1 MDEVRMKKEITV
13 EVRNK
18 WLTIY
23 ANLPHEGIGLGV
35 AYEFVKEYDER
46 EKWVK
51 LQAWT
56 NERSTIDK
64 PSALGGALLRNVELV
79 QDAQQAAIQ
88 MRASQRNIEAE
99 KFDQLSE
106 RLQLAI
112 ATCLDYMGTNALHM
126 VVCSNEGNEALN
138 LAAQQEQRVLLS
150 QPAVIAAMERKYLG
164 ERLFNLIKAPTLNG
178 CLSLCGVVCLNILAI
193 VPVALSPQQASRNA
207 GWGKLF
213 PQHCYLL
220 QTGFFQAWLFSI
232 CDLSFTLLVSFY
244 GTRMPLLLLLWSFA
258 ALYFELE
265 QVVGREANDK
275 SKKSL
280 INQFHGYLRQDPFN
294 GLDLSALVG
303 AFCALLMRSFA
314 LYHPGLWGL
323 DETNETALQDFSG
336 EYAEP
341 FLAVSTLL
349 LWGRQLRLLT
359 LASRS
364 ITPLVLMVV
373 NMVDDVAQ
381 YLLLL
386 AIVLLGFAASLH
398 ILFQNMNTEDAVVDP
413 FADLFLD
420 DTAMHEA
427 ATEAAITRRML
438 GMQGRMLK
446 RGGGGTGNSLAD
458 DPGQSPECM
467 VIAMKYSTFLTALEH
482 LFEIS
487 LSTDVGSDF
496 PCMAQASSPTAALI
510 LIFAYT
516 MLVMLLLLNMLIAM
530 MGKTFDKLWDDQ
542 QDVASMQFCRSVQDW
557 ESQKEM
563 PAPFNIL
570 SRLSYFCFF
579 LPKVAYKAILA
590 LIVDHRAS
598 SFQQME
604 GHIDVEGH
612 HAYAQAHSTLF
623 NLRLPGHD
631 TGGAQLPTMRDAVS
645 VCLGAVGFKHGVRK
659 TATAM
664 PASQPCP
671 PSTPASH
678 AGHKSSHSLER
689 KESKRLEQLARLK
702 EAVGE
707 KLVERFGE
715 QDSNGQLI
723 DQAVRRS
730 AEQIKRLEKKFDDLR
745 EQLFPGSGSFRGH
758 LSTPSPS
765 PNPMA
770 A

>member
-1 MDEVRMKKEITV
+1 M
-13 EVRNK
+13 NP
-18 WLTIY
+18 
-23 ANLPHEGIGLGV
+23 A
-35 AYEFVKEYDER
+35 
-46 EKWVK
+46 
-51 LQAWT
+51 
-56 NERSTIDK
+56 K
-64 PSALGGALLRNVELV
+64 PPPPTTPRVDPPPTPT
-79 QDAQQAAIQ
+79 Q
-88 MRASQRNIEAE
+88 
-99 KFDQLSE
+99 
-106 RLQLAI
+106 
-112 ATCLDYMGTNALHM
+112 
-126 VVCSNEGNEALN
+126 CS
-138 LAAQQEQRVLLS
+138 
-150 QPAVIAAMERKYLG
+150 PK
-164 ERLFNLIKAPTLNG
+164 P
-178 CLSLCGVVCLNILAI
+178 
-193 VPVALSPQQASRNA
+193 
-207 GWGKLF
+207 
-213 PQHCYLL
+213 
-220 QTGFFQAWLFSI
+220 
-232 CDLSFTLLVSFY
+232 
-244 GTRMPLLLLLWSFA
+244 
-258 ALYFELE
+258 
-265 QVVGREANDK
+265 
-275 SKKSL
+275 
-280 INQFHGYLRQDPFN
+280 QDPFN

-612 HAYAQAHSTLF
+612 HAYAQGHSTLF

-631 TGGAQLPTMRDAVS
+631 TGGAQLPTMRGAVS

-678 AGHKSSHSLER
+678 AGHNSSHSLER
-689 KESKRLEQLARLK
+689 KESKWLEQLARLK